1 MSDNNLMNRR
11 ELLQRVA
18 MLMGGAISAPAVL
31 GILNGCTAKQSA
43 TWQPLFLS
51 KEEGAMV
58 EGVAELI
65 LPRTTNSPD
74 SSSPGALEVG
84 VPAFIDL
91 ILKDA
96 YPAEDQARFISGLK
110 DFDAEAQRAHGKPFL
125 DLQSPQRM
133 SYLQQVHD
141 AAAAAEKQQ
150 ADNVVPAGVRKRPF
164 VLMMKELTLLGFFT
178 SQVGATQVLQY
189 EPVPGRFQACIP
201 IAEAG
206 NGKQWATETSLR
218 F

>member
-1 MSDNNLMNRR
+1 MSNTHMNRR

-18 MLMGGAISAPAVL
+18 LLMGGTLSAPAVL
-31 GILNGCTAKQSA
+31 AVLNGCSAKPSA
-43 TWQPLFLS
+43 GWHPLFLS

-58 EGVAELI
+58 EDIAELI
-65 LPRTTNSPD
+65 LP
-74 SSSPGALEVG
+74 GAREVG
-84 VPAFIDL
+84 VPAFIDV

-96 YPAEDQARFISGLK
+96 YPSDDQVRFVSGLK
-110 DFDAEAQRAHGKPFL
+110 DFDEEVREHGKSFL
-125 DLQSPQRM
+125 ERPQEQRLAL
-133 SYLQQVHD
+133 LQQVHD
-141 AAAAAEKQQ
+141 SAVAAEKKQ
-150 ADNVVPAGVRKRPF
+150 ADQDVPAGERKRPF

-189 EPVPGRFQACIP
+189 DPVPGGFQACIP
-201 IAEAG
+201 IAQAG

>member
-1 MSDNNLMNRR
+1 MSDRTQLNRR

-18 MLMGGAISAPAVL
+18 VLMGGALSAPAVL
-31 GILNGCTAKQSA
+31 GVLYGCSAKPSA

-51 KEEGAMV
+51 KEEGAIV
-58 EGVAELI
+58 EEVAELI
-65 LPRTTNSPD
+65 LPRTTT
-74 SSSPGALEVG
+74 PGAKDVG
-84 VPAFIDL
+84 VPAFIDV

-96 YPAEDQARFISGLK
+96 YPAEDQARFVSDLK
-110 DFDAEAQRAHGKPFL
+110 DFEADVQRAHGKSFL
-125 DLQSPQRM
+125 ELPQAERMKILQAA
-133 SYLQQVHD
+133 HD
-141 AAAAAEKQQ
+141 DAAAAEKKQ
-150 ADNVVPAGVRKRPF
+150 ADDEVPAGERKRPF

-189 EPVPGRFQACIP
+189 EAVPGGFQACIP
-201 IAEAG
+201 IAQAG

>member
-31 GILNGCTAKQSA
+31 GVLSGCSPKPSGASWTPQ
-43 TWQPLFLS
+43 FLS
-51 KEEGAMV
+51 KEEGAV
-58 EGVAELI
+58 VDDVADLI
-65 LPRTTNSPD
+65 LPHTDT
-74 SSSPGALEVG
+74 PGARDVG
-84 VPAFIDL
+84 VPAFIDV

-96 YPAEDQARFISGLK
+96 YPAEDQARFVSGLK

-125 DLQSPQRM
+125 ELPQAQRLAFLQK
-133 SYLQQVHD
+133 VHD
-141 AAAAAEKQQ
+141 EAAAAEKKQ
-150 ADNVVPAGVRKRPF
+150 ADDEVPPSERKRPF
-164 VLMMKELTLLGFFT
+164 VLMMKELTLLGFFV
-178 SQVGATQVLQY
+178 SKPGATQVLQY
-189 EPVPGRFQACIP
+189 VAVPGGFRACIP
-201 IAEAG
+201 IAQAG

>member
-1 MSDNNLMNRR
+1 MSDTRMNRR

-18 MLMGGAISAPAVL
+18 WLMGGAISAPAML
-31 GILNGCTAKQSA
+31 GVLNGCSAKPTASWA
-43 TWQPLFLS
+43 PLFLS
-51 KEEGAMV
+51 KKEGAVV
-58 EGVAELI
+58 EDVADLI
-65 LPRTTNSPD
+65 LPRTDT
-74 SSSPGALEVG
+74 PGARDVG
-84 VPAFIDL
+84 VPAFIDV

-96 YPAEDQARFISGLK
+96 YPTEDQARVVAGLK

-125 DLQSPQRM
+125 ELAQAQRVAF
-133 SYLQQVHD
+133 LQQVHD
-141 AAAAAEKQQ
+141 AAAAAEKTQ
-150 ADNVVPAGVRKRPF
+150 AENDVPADERQRPF

-189 EPVPGRFQACIP
+189 VAVPGGFQACIP
-201 IAEAG
+201 IAKAG